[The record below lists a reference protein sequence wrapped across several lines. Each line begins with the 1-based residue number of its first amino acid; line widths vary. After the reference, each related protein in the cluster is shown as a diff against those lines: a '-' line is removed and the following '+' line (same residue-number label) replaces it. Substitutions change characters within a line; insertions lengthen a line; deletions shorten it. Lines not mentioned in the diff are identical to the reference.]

1 MINVACIQP
10 QIFLNKHKCYQ
21 EVENLLKNLLKEN
34 GNCEI
39 ICLPERWIPYSKER
53 SLNFQKE
60 RGQDYH
66 FIQKLAG
73 EYSINLISG
82 GIWEKRPKFKN
93 PFITSYFFNEN
104 GEEIGR
110 QDKIHLYSYERKTF
124 KASKNL
130 NIFKLK
136 SFNFAILICF
146 DMAFFETPRL
156 ASENEAEILF
166 SPTQI
171 RDSGLFNWDI
181 YLKARALENRIPV
194 VASNTYGEFFN
205 RKFSGKSKI
214 ITFLPEHYSPSLL
227 KVTEAPYSSNGFIH
241 DKIDIEFANKLR
253 KQRLNE
259 KVEKSEIKINIISP

>member
-1 MINVACIQP
+1 MLNVASIQP
-10 QIFLNKHKCYQ
+10 EIFQSKNKCYL
-21 EVENLLKNLLKEN
+21 EIENLLKKLLETHS
-34 GNCEI
+34 NCEI
-39 ICLPERWIPYSKER
+39 VCLPERWIPYSREK
-53 SLNFQKE
+53 SLNIQKE

-73 EYSINLISG
+73 EYGINLISG
-82 GIWEKRPKFKN
+82 GIWEKRQQFKK
-93 PFITSYFFNEN
+93 PFITSYFFDKK
-104 GEEIGR
+104 GDEIGR
-110 QDKIHLYSYERKTF
+110 QDKIHLYSYERKNF
-124 KASKNL
+124 EPSSNL

-171 RDSGLFNWDI
+171 RDSGLYNWDV
-181 YLKARALENRIPV
+181 YLKARALENRIPI

-214 ITFLPEHYSPSLL
+214 ISFIPEHYSPSLL
-227 KVTEAPYSSNGFIH
+227 KVIEAPYSSNGYIY
-241 DKIDIEFANKLR
+241 DKINLEFANKLR
-253 KQRLNE
+253 KQRLSE
-259 KVEKSEIKINIISP
+259 KVEKTKIKIDIRSQ

>member
-1 MINVACIQP
+1 MLNVACIQP
-10 QIFLNKHKCYQ
+10 EIFQNKHKCYL
-21 EVENLLKNLLKEN
+21 EIEDLLKKLLEEN
-34 GNCEI
+34 NNCEI
-39 ICLPERWIPYSKER
+39 VCLPERWIPYMREKA
-53 SLNFQKE
+53 LNLQKE

-66 FIQKLAG
+66 FIQKLAR
-73 EYSINLISG
+73 EYGINFISG
-82 GIWEKRPKFKN
+82 AIWEKRSSYKK
-93 PFITSYFFNEN
+93 PFITSYFFNKN

-110 QDKIHLYSYERKTF
+110 QDKIHLYLYEK
-124 KASKNL
+124 KNFESSSTL

-136 SFNFAILICF
+136 KFNFAILICF

-181 YLKARALENRIPV
+181 YLKARALENRIPI

-214 ITFLPEHYSPSLL
+214 ISFLPEHYSPSLL
-227 KVTEAPYSSNGFIH
+227 KVIEAPYSSNGYIY
-241 DKIDIEFANKLR
+241 DEIDIQFANKLR
-253 KQRLNE
+253 RQRLNE
-259 KVEKSEIKINIISP
+259 KVEKSEIKINIFSQ

>member
-1 MINVACIQP
+1 MINVASIQP
-10 QIFLNKHKCYQ
+10 KIFQSKNKCYL
-21 EVENLLKNLLKEN
+21 EIENLIKKLLEDNSK
-34 GNCEI
+34 CEI

-53 SLNFQKE
+53 NLNYQKE

-66 FIQKLAG
+66 FIKKIAG
-73 EYSINLISG
+73 EFDINLISG
-82 GIWEKRPKFKN
+82 AIWEKRPSFKK
-93 PFITSYFFNEN
+93 PFVTSYFFNKN

-110 QDKIHLYSYERKTF
+110 QDKIHLYSYERKNF
-124 KASKNL
+124 KPSLSL
-130 NIFKLK
+130 NIFKLR

-171 RDSGLFNWDI
+171 RDSGLSNWDV

-194 VASNTYGEFFN
+194 VASNTYGEFFS

-214 ITFLPEHYSPSLL
+214 ISFQSGHYSPSLL
-227 KVTEAPYSSNGFIH
+227 RVIEAPVGSNGYIH
-241 DKIDIEFANKLR
+241 DEIDIKFSNTLR
-253 KQRLNE
+253 KQRFSE
-259 KVEKSEIKINIISP
+259 KLEKSELKINFIS